1 MAVGGDGMSRA
12 ERQAVIAL
20 LSDVDPST
28 ITLEEVIDGVAIITA
43 TTSDGKKTLAMMP
56 ALKPRTPGRI
66 TRIWHDRVES
76 NLTGRCPRCHAVAGT
91 TVDECADLAHDDGC
105 PVADSRML
113 TAHVDTQGLRSVAR
127 MAAGDA

>member
-1 MAVGGDGMSRA
+1 VDGS
-12 ERQAVIAL
+12 
-20 LSDVDPST
+20 
-28 ITLEEVIDGVAIITA
+28 
-43 TTSDGKKTLAMMP
+43 TSDSSAMTACLSARLMP
-56 ALKPRTPGRI
+56 SPPTAMDHGTCPRC
-66 TRIWHDRVES
+66 
-76 NLTGRCPRCHAVAGT
+76 RCLRYPRCHAVAGT